1 LFSVRPA
8 YWYIERDAVYGQGD
22 SEYAAKNPPF
32 GATFTY
38 YLPDKYKSPKEI
50 RQEKEKELNKTQA
63 NVPFPGWEALE
74 DEKNKE
80 EPAIVLTIKDTRGNV
95 VNTIPGTNKKGFNRV
110 AWGLD
115 YANREGI
122 SLKAPTASEDDFF
135 GSPYLATPGTY
146 SVALNKRVD
155 GEVTALAEPIT
166 FEVKALGE
174 GALPSK
180 PSEDI
185 EAFRNLYQLFRQD
198 LMATNTSLSKNLD
211 LVKAMK
217 RALDQAERPTPQL
230 RSRIVQAE
238 EDLQAMDK
246 VMNGSTAKNEIG
258 ERNDPS
264 PQDGVFMGMLALS
277 NTYGPTENQ
286 QQAFNRANG
295 QLASLKAN
303 LRKVIE
309 TTIPELEKALKDAGA
324 PWIEGQGI
332 LK

>member
-1 LFSVRPA
+1 
-8 YWYIERDAVYGQGD
+8 
-22 SEYAAKNPPF
+22 
-32 GATFTY
+32 
-38 YLPDKYKSPKEI
+38 
-50 RQEKEKELNKTQA
+50 
-63 NVPFPGWEALE
+63 
-74 DEKNKE
+74 
-80 EPAIVLTIKDTRGNV
+80 
-95 VNTIPGTNKKGFNRV
+95 VN
-110 AWGLD
+110 
-115 YANREGI
+115 
-122 SLKAPTASEDDFF
+122 
-135 GSPYLATPGTY
+135 
-146 SVALNKRVD
+146 

-185 EAFRNLYQLFRQD
+185 VAFRNVYQLFRQD